1 MSRRVARHSRRRA
14 HRGKRC
20 CGFGYAVDDAPQP
33 GFAEGERQ
41 HRSPIEHHALTLRLS
56 KGTFVQFRLDGDGHM
71 RSTYAMR
78 DGWRTHLL
86 LQRILGIAPEII
98 VAFVLPIRP
107 ISQDIRIDDEGGQ
120 LAHFD
125 FMVGVPRRS
134 PLLCCRRWRRTLDPW
149 PTLHAA
155 GFASQVL
162 GATTEPPASA
172 RLEVMARVW
181 GGPAFANARRFLG

>member
-20 CGFGYAVDDAPQP
+20 CGSGYTVDDAPQP

-86 LQRILGIAPEII
+86 LQRILGIAPEIV

-125 FMVGVPRRS
+125 FMGGCATSLAAVMLPAVATHARSVADVACGRIRVP
-134 PLLCCRRWRRTLDPW
+134 
-149 PTLHAA
+149 
-155 GFASQVL
+155 
-162 GATTEPPASA
+162 
-172 RLEVMARVW
+172 
-181 GGPAFANARRFLG
+181 GPRGHD